1 MSSYAY
7 VSGEDSYALVK
18 DGTKSHIR
26 RGDGLCESDV
36 YYVFLVVRHRLSSA
50 YMMVDCQGVAV
61 ILYKQEM
68 YCSNIVD
75 VKGPSSQI
83 RLA

>member
-36 YYVFLVVRHRLSSA
+36 YYVFFGCQTPVVQCLN
-50 YMMVDCQGVAV
+50 DG
-61 ILYKQEM
+61 
-68 YCSNIVD
+68 
-75 VKGPSSQI
+75 
-83 RLA
+83 